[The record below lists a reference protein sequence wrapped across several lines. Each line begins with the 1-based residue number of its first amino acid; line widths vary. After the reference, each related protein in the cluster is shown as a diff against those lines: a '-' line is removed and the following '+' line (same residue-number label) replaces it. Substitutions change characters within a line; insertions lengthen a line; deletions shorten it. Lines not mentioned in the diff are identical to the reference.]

1 MIYLF
6 PSAYLLRTKGINE
19 FKQFCNCRCATMA
32 TIQDSMI
39 WKKRNKS
46 VILQT
51 ETRTMVNIM
60 NELVNIKKKHFNS
73 PKKSV
78 KCQADKLK

>member
-1 MIYLF
+1 
-6 PSAYLLRTKGINE
+6 
-19 FKQFCNCRCATMA
+19 MA

-39 WKKRNKS
+39 WKKQDKS

-60 NELVNIKKKHFNS
+60 NELVYIKKIHFNL
-73 PKKSV
+73 PQKTMKRQV
-78 KCQADKLK
+78 DK